1 MLPAVAWGLG
11 RIGTP
16 PGPSIVWSAIL
27 TSLLFSAAHY
37 VGPLGDSFQLYSFTF
52 RTVAGLFFALL
63 FIVRG
68 FGIAAGT
75 HAAYDML
82 VALLP

>member
-1 MLPAVAWGLG
+1 
-11 RIGTP
+11 
-16 PGPSIVWSAIL
+16 
-27 TSLLFSAAHY
+27 
-37 VGPLGDSFQLYSFTF
+37 LGDSFELYSFTF
-52 RTVAGLFFALL
+52 RTMAGLFFALL

-82 VALLP
+82 VGLLP